1 MGPHP
6 DFSMV
11 DALKMGIVE
20 RPPDWCLVHLVGHD
34 GVPVKR
40 RPTGGGPNT
49 PAPILKVNEEPSVGS
64 DGLS

>member
-11 DALKMGIVE
+11 DAVVMGIVE
-20 RPPDWCLVHLVGHD
+20 RPPDWCLVHLVGPN

-40 RPTGGGPNT
+40 RPVEGGPNT
-49 PAPILKVNEEPSVGS
+49 PVPILKVNEEPSVGS